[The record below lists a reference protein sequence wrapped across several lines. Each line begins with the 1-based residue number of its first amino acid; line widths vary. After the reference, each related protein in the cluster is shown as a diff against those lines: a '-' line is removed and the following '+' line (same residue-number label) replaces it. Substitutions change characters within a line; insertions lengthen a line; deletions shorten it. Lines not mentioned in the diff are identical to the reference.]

1 MLGSLEEY
9 YGDSPIYVH
18 LMRDPDEVAESFLK
32 RYSPSFIGGIMH
44 GFGHG
49 ILKQPTLYEG
59 ENLRN
64 MAHMYVNIV
73 NLNIKSF
80 LKDKSKVVI
89 MDMASPRES
98 IIKIWEMGEI
108 EGDIEKAFLEW
119 NFKHNAS

>member
-1 MLGSLEEY
+1 
-9 YGDSPIYVH
+9 
-18 LMRDPDEVAESFLK
+18 
-32 RYSPSFIGGIMH
+32 MH

-49 ILKQPTLYEG
+49 ILQQATLYEG

-64 MAHMYVNIV
+64 MADMYVNIV

-89 MDMASPRES
+89 MDMANPRVS
-98 IIKIWEMGEI
+98 IVKIWEMGKI

-119 NFKHNAS
+119 DVKHNAS

>member
-1 MLGSLEEY
+1 MLGSLEEH
-9 YGDSPIYVH
+9 YGDNPIYVH
-18 LMRDPDEVAESFLK
+18 LMRNPEEVAESYCK

-49 ILKQPTLYEG
+49 ILQQATLYEG

-64 MAHMYVNIV
+64 MADMYVNIV

-89 MDMASPRES
+89 MDMANPRVS
-98 IIKIWEMGEI
+98 IVKIWEMGKI

-119 NFKHNAS
+119 DVKHNAS